1 MWRPPAGNSGNSG
14 RFLPEN
20 IERGWAGERTADELL
35 AEAQAI
41 HDEEMAAGSVPP
53 IPARDGE

>member
-1 MWRPPAGNSGNSG
+1 M
-14 RFLPEN
+14 
-20 IERGWAGERTADELL
+20 TAEELL

-53 IPARDGE
+53 IPTRES